1 MGGGTGGCLGAVGA
15 IGAAGVEWAGI
26 AGGVEWAGM
35 AGKVEWVGIAGG
47 VGWAG
52 MAGKVE
58 RVGISRSP
66 AVTGGMGLVREESS
80 TFKDTVRG
88 GGLAM
93 GGAADD
99 DADEDDDDDEEEGG
113 EDGTGASSEEEEA
126 AISHLGGR
134 MACLL
139 GGCDS
144 LVKVLAGLGSGT
156 NRTPSDPNGE
166 HKTHAQTYINTAN
179 KIHTSAQHSHNSR
192 HKYIRHSILTVAVRC
207 RSTLKTPLTKKWEI
221 FGLYQL
227 LNNIHGMNP
236 SIFPT
241 STVSIVKIPT
251 LESSHF
257 MGSLTPLCFEQ
268 NFSHTVSN
276 CISFLSLPPH
286 PK

>member
-15 IGAAGVEWAGI
+15 AGVEWAGIAGRVEWAGI

-58 RVGISRSP
+58 WVGTVGGISRSP
-66 AVTGGMGLVREESS
+66 AVTGGMGLLREESS

-113 EDGTGASSEEEEA
+113 GDGTGASSEEEEA

-144 LVKVLAGLGSGT
+144 LVKVLSGLGSGT

-192 HKYIRHSILTVAVRC
+192 HKYIRHSMLTVAVRC
-207 RSTLKTPLTKKWEI
+207 RSTLKTPLTQI
-221 FGLYQL
+221 FFCLLFQL

-241 STVSIVKIPT
+241 SRVSIVKIST
-251 LESSHF
+251 LESSRF
-257 MGSLTPLCFEQ
+257 MGSLTPL
-268 NFSHTVSN
+268 
-276 CISFLSLPPH
+276 
-286 PK
+286 